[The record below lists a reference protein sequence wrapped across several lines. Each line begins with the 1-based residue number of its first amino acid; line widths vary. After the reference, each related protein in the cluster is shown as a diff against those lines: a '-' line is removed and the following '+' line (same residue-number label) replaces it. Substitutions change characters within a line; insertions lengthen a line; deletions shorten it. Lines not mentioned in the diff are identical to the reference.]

1 MKFEDLTE
9 VYREER
15 SKSLL
20 SNVRNDLYPALSS
33 LLLTLKSE
41 YDRSLTQDPDSIM
54 CEGANQRRKKAN
66 RLVRDVVA
74 LRMQKISS
82 MALRTASGAQSSTDI
97 LTSEEKKFHESVL
110 EAARGHMSS
119 MDRATGHV
127 KYKIPPIEDVPR
139 SKPKIPVVSEPVSLK
154 DMPVIDDVPD
164 YEYESQMTSDLET
177 EEMPEIEPASEYM
190 PEIEPVTEDTE
201 LDEEPVADVI
211 SSPRTNTKDCEDDP
225 DEGECVLIRILEDLP
240 LFSGPDRD
248 YDLKREELI
257 TMPKS
262 MADALILRNKAVLIK
277 PSP

>member
-15 SKSLL
+15 TKSLL

-41 YDRSLTQDPDSIM
+41 YDRLLTQDPDSIM

-82 MALRTASGAQSSTDI
+82 MALRTANGAQSSTDI
-97 LTSEEKKFHESVL
+97 LTIEEKKFHESVL
-110 EAARGHMSS
+110 DAARGHMSS
-119 MDRATGHV
+119 TDRATGQV
-127 KYKIPPIEDVPR
+127 RYKIPPIEDVPR
-139 SKPKIPVVSEPVSLK
+139 AKPKASVVSEPVSLK
-154 DMPVIDDVPD
+154 DMPIIDDVPD
-164 YEYESQMTSDLET
+164 YEYESQMVSALET
-177 EEMPEIEPASEYM
+177 EEMPEM
-190 PEIEPVTEDTE
+190 EPVIEDIE
-201 LDEEPVADVI
+201 FERSVADVI
-211 SSPRTNTKDCEDDP
+211 SSPRTDTKSEEDNS
-225 DEGECVLIRILEDLP
+225 DEDECILIRILEDLP
-240 LFSGPDRD
+240 VFAGPDRD
-248 YDLKREELI
+248 YDLKKEELI

-262 MADALILRNKAVLIK
+262 MANALILRDKAVLIK

>member
-1 MKFEDLTE
+1 MQSGPLQSMKFGDLTE

-20 SNVRNDLYPALSS
+20 SNVRSDLYPALSS

-41 YDRSLTQDPDSIM
+41 YDRLLTQDPDSIM
-54 CEGANQRRKKAN
+54 CEGANQRRMKAN

-74 LRMQKISS
+74 LRMQKITS

-110 EAARGHMSS
+110 EASRSHMSS
-119 MDRATGHV
+119 VDRATGHV
-127 KYKIPPIEDVPR
+127 KYKIPPIEDVP
-139 SKPKIPVVSEPVSLK
+139 KPKPKVSTASEPESLK

-164 YEYESQMTSDLET
+164 YEYESQMESDFEIDDDS
-177 EEMPEIEPASEYM
+177 EMEIVSNDVV
-190 PEIEPVTEDTE
+190 IK
-201 LDEEPVADVI
+201 EEPVSEII
-211 SSPRTNTKDCEDDP
+211 SSPKAVIALEEDDS
-225 DEGECVLIRILEDLP
+225 DEDKCILIRILEDLP
-240 LFSGPDRD
+240 VFAGPDRD

-262 MADALILRNKAVLIK
+262 MADALIQRAKAILVK

>member
-1 MKFEDLTE
+1 MQAGPTKPMKFEDLTE

-41 YDRSLTQDPDSIM
+41 YDRLLSQDPDSIM

-97 LTSEEKKFHESVL
+97 LTIEEKKFHESVL

-119 MDRATGHV
+119 VDRATGHV
-127 KYKIPPIEDVPR
+127 KYKIPPIEDIP
-139 SKPKIPVVSEPVSLK
+139 KPKVTKASEPESLK
-154 DMPVIDDVPD
+154 DMPIMDDVPD
-164 YEYESQMTSDLET
+164 YEYESQIESSLET
-177 EEMPEIEPASEYM
+177 DEMPEIEITFDKAILKNESDA
-190 PEIEPVTEDTE
+190 EI
-201 LDEEPVADVI
+201 I
-211 SSPRTNTKDCEDDP
+211 SSPKSDIESEDDDADG
-225 DEGECVLIRILEDLP
+225 DECILIRILENLP
-240 LFSGPDRD
+240 VFAGPDRD

-262 MADALILRNKAVLIK
+262 MAYALIQREKAVIVK